1 MEFNNF
7 CLTRSYYLFYRAS
20 TYIFKIICKN
30 QGRLGPISLQFAPEI
45 DTDDTKTENFDVEKN
60 MKRGVVDFAALVGNN
75 DSAFQGED
83 LETKWKREQKEREE
97 RAKAAVDLAREK
109 GLELPPMV
117 IDDTTSGDSIDNNDV
132 EVGKGMFDGW

>member
-1 MEFNNF
+1 M
-7 CLTRSYYLFYRAS
+7 
-20 TYIFKIICKN
+20 
-30 QGRLGPISLQFAPEI
+30 QFAPEI